1 MQCVQGPGFHSLHQK
16 QRETAVDNLWIYLEI
31 CSTILNHSKS
41 EKEDAIK
48 TDEGARIGKNVGVL
62 YDQNAMYACAKMS
75 Q

>member
-1 MQCVQGPGFHSLHQK
+1 MDL
-16 QRETAVDNLWIYLEI
+16 LIEI

-41 EKEDAIK
+41 EKEDTIEI
-48 TDEGARIGKNVGVL
+48 DEGARIGKNVGVL